1 MSVLCQALE
10 SVMDQLPEV
19 LAESEAESDEEPKR
33 SREYYDKEAT
43 HLDSSGKWVTAVTR
57 GVNYLEN
64 NSWQCDGCDVHWD
77 CIYIK
82 INEFWLID
90 K

>member
-1 MSVLCQALE
+1 MLCQALE

-43 HLDSSGKWVTAVTR
+43 HLDSSGK
-57 GVNYLEN
+57 
-64 NSWQCDGCDVHWD
+64 
-77 CIYIK
+77 
-82 INEFWLID
+82 
-90 K
+90 